1 MIEQPISLSAR
12 SSMRAPSGEAGSTLA
27 GLPIIPGP
35 ALRVA
40 SAEPVP
46 AIVSD
51 ADRRDFRRL
60 LMILPLFTLVMAACV
75 AIVAG
80 ALSGQPA

>member
-1 MIEQPISLSAR
+1 MKPHPISLSAR
-12 SSMRAPSGEAGSTLA
+12 SPMRAPSGEAGSTLA
-27 GLPIIPGP
+27 GLPMIPGP

-46 AIVSD
+46 AIISE

-60 LMILPLFTLVMAACV
+60 LVVLPTFVLVVAVCV
-75 AIVAG
+75 AIAAG